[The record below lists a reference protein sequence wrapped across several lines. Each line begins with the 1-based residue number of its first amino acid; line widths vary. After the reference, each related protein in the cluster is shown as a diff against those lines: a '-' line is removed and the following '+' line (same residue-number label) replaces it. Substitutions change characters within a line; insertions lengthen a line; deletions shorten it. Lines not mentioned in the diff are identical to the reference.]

1 MLRRAALGATALTCV
16 LPAAAGAATVTGN
29 VASWV
34 ASAAKTGTAPATQTV
49 DIAVHMALKNT
60 DGLTAFVTAVST
72 PGNSQYGHYLTK
84 SQFAAA
90 YAPDAADVAAVKTLL
105 TKAGMTG
112 VTVGPA
118 GAYVSATATVAQLRK
133 TFGVTQN
140 IYSYGATTLRANK
153 EAPTIP
159 AALAGKVLFIEGLDD
174 TDILRQPQHVSI
186 TEGARVAPTAAASGV
201 TAQVAGQAATPTVTP
216 PPVAAGN
223 PLSYCDHYAGDLVA
237 TLSTRPTPYAKK
249 IPWAFCG
256 YTPQQLQAAYGLN
269 PGNIGI
275 DGTGVTVAIVD
286 AFASP
291 TLKGDGNRYAAN
303 HGLPKLT
310 TANFSQILTAG
321 AYNVPAN
328 QVTNAYGWWGE
339 ESLDLAAVH
348 GAAPGAN
355 IVYVGGKDNGAG
367 LTTAFTNTVYNHV
380 ADIITNSY
388 SYGGDADSA
397 ADIAAQ
403 DQTFMAAD
411 AQGITLLFSSGDDGD
426 VSQNNG
432 VATGE
437 FESDSPYVTGVGGT
451 SLLLADAKGTK
462 TEYGWGNYRAALT
475 GVTVNSATSITDSG
489 VATATLGGVTYDAYT
504 FYSGSGGGISL
515 VEPQPDYQAPVVSAA
530 LATTLNEAAG
540 GQVPLGTPHRV
551 APDISAIADPY
562 TGYLYGESF
571 TIAGNAIADSG
582 CTKLTATTEYCEDS
596 IGGTSLASPVMA
608 GVMATVDQVRGYTG
622 RPYVGFANPFLYS
635 IKTGTK
641 TNSAAINQIVPP
653 TTPLA
658 VLRGYQ
664 SAPTTV
670 RIVTINSVP
679 KVYTTAP
686 FTLEV
691 CAKTI
696 CEGLDDVFNYTA
708 PGYND
713 VTGLGVPYVPLLAI
727 Q

>member
-1 MLRRAALGATALTCV
+1 MSCA
-16 LPAAAGAATVTGN
+16 LPAAAASAATVTGN
-29 VASWV
+29 VANWV
-34 ASAAKTGTAPATQTV
+34 ATAARTGAAPASQSV

-72 PGNSQYGHYLTK
+72 PGSSQYGHYLTK
-84 SQFAAA
+84 KQFAAA
-90 YAPDAADVAAVKTLL
+90 YAPAAADVAAVQALL
-105 TKAGMTG
+105 TGAGMTG
-112 VTVGPA
+112 VTVGPM

-140 IYSYGATTLRANK
+140 MYSYGGTALRANK

-174 TDILRQPQHVSI
+174 TDTLRQPQHVSI
-186 TEGARVAPTAAASGV
+186 TEGARVAPAAAAS
-201 TAQVAGQAATPTVTP
+201 ALLAGPAATSTATPAVTP
-216 PPVAAGN
+216 PPVAAEN
-223 PLSYCDHYAGDLVA
+223 PLSYCDQYSGDLVA

-256 YTPQQLQAAYGLN
+256 YTPQQLQVAYGLN
-269 PGNIGI
+269 PANIGI

-286 AFASP
+286 AYASP
-291 TLKGDGNRYAAN
+291 TLKADGNRYAGN

-310 TANFSQILTAG
+310 TANFSQILPAG
-321 AYNVPAN
+321 IYNVPAA
-328 QVTNAYGWWGE
+328 QVTTAYGWWGE
-339 ESLDLAAVH
+339 QSLDIAAVH
-348 GAAPGAN
+348 GSAPGAN
-355 IVYVGGKDNGAG
+355 IVYVGGKNSGAG
-367 LTTAFTNTVYNHV
+367 LTTALMNTIYNHV
-380 ADIITNSY
+380 ADIVTNSY
-388 SYGGDADSA
+388 SNGGDAVAA
-397 ADIAAQ
+397 ADIAAE
-403 DQTFMAAD
+403 DQSFMAAD

-426 VSQNNG
+426 ESQNNG
-432 VATGE
+432 VATAE
-437 FESDSPYVTGVGGT
+437 YESDSPYVTGVGGT

-462 TEYGWGNYRAALT
+462 TEYGWGNYRALLT
-475 GVTVNSATSITDSG
+475 GVTVNSATSITNSG
-489 VATATLGGVTYDAYT
+489 ITTATTNGVTYDAFT

-515 VEPQPDYQAPVVSAA
+515 IEPQPAYQAPVVSAA

-540 GQVPLGTPHRV
+540 YQVPLGTLQRV
-551 APDISAIADPY
+551 APDISAVADPY

-582 CTKLTATTEYCEDS
+582 CTKLTATTEYCEGS

-635 IKTGTK
+635 IQTGTT
-641 TNSAAINQIVPP
+641 TNSAAINQITPP

-658 VLRGYQ
+658 VLRGYA
-664 SAPTTV
+664 SNPTEV
-670 RIVTINSVP
+670 RVVTINSAP
-679 KVYTTAP
+679 KVFTTAP
-686 FTLEV
+686 FTFEV
-691 CAKTI
+691 CTKSI

-708 PGYND
+708 SGYND